1 MNIQNEVNA
10 AMQSAANAIAVSKM
24 VGSNVEAGM
33 QARTNINSAKSELT
47 DNSLKIAGLGKV
59 NSRTDV
65 QKYTEALDS
74 LYEERQTMLDQ
85 KNDLVAYYQS
95 LYKGVDEEGNVS
107 LKDFHKRLIP
117 KDVKPKLE
125 TVPDAYDV
133 LKETLEEKN
142 KATEQDKQE
151 DLEYYNKVKKEA
163 KK

>member
-47 DNSLKIAGLGKV
+47 DNSLKMNQLGKPTK
-59 NSRTDV
+59 RTDLN
-65 QKYTEALDS
+65 KYQEALDA
-74 LYEERQTMLDQ
+74 LLEERQTMLDQ

-95 LYKGVDEEGNVS
+95 LYKGVDDEGNVS

-117 KDVKPKLE
+117 KDVKPKME
-125 TVPDAYDV
+125 AV
-133 LKETLEEKN
+133 LDSEEIMEDEGYLKQDGRTMKQDIIN
-142 KATEQDKQE
+142 KDKVSNE
-151 DLEYYNKVKKEA
+151 
-163 KK
+163 